1 MVTLTRNRKRREQSL
16 RPQFLNVSQVPCCM
30 IVLQRFS
37 NSSQQSTRRPSPSR
51 CPFCH
56 STSSQGVDNGKR
68 LAAPRRRFISGKM
81 CFLQTM
87 HTANGGTGHHNIH
100 NSFTPPP
107 FGLFFRVARSR
118 PTLRHS
124 GNSGV
129 PAHLKVEVASAGLA
143 AAASFEKEHIIGQ
156 NIEETSTNTSCK
168 TNNITF

>member
-1 MVTLTRNRKRREQSL
+1 MYDRSPAFFK
-16 RPQFLNVSQVPCCM
+16 QF
-30 IVLQRFS
+30 
-37 NSSQQSTRRPSPSR
+37 STV
-51 CPFCH
+51 H
-56 STSSQGVDNGKR
+56 TSSKSIHVSFLPLPFVAGSGQRETFGCSPKTIYFGKNVFF
-68 LAAPRRRFISGKM
+68 ANNA
-81 CFLQTM
+81 T
-87 HTANGGTGHHNIH
+87 TANGGTGHHNIH

-129 PAHLKVEVASAGLA
+129 PAHLKVEVAPAGLA

-156 NIEETSTNTSCK
+156 NIEETSTNMSCK